1 MDDVAVWPVMFACL
15 FLTDFRCGLQGSDSF
30 RGRVSRRNWAAHTL
44 FAALWQVCMLSV
56 NSLVLI
62 VENRVGTGQNAF
74 LGAGLTLR
82 AFAELENSLQ
92 HVFFNKTSENQL
104 HKDNGDS
111 GTQNGRPQRKAKPTV
126 PLRNWKILFN
136 TFFSTRRQKMN
147 STKVPAR
154 KTKTEIGSRGGQ
166 NPPYLY
172 GIRKFSSTLP
182 QLPATTPRHNSRY
195 TSPAPTVGA
204 TFPPRQ

>member
-1 MDDVAVWPVMFACL
+1 MMDDVAVWPVMFACL
-15 FLTDFRCGLQGSDSF
+15 FLTDFRCGLQGSDRF

-62 VENRVGTGQNAF
+62 VESRAGTGQNAF
-74 LGAGLTLR
+74 LGAGPALR

-92 HVFFNKTSENQL
+92 HGFFNKTSANKLQE
-104 HKDNGDS
+104 DSGDS
-111 GTQNGRPQRKAKPTV
+111 RTQIGRPWRRAKPTV

-147 STKVPAR
+147 ST
-154 KTKTEIGSRGGQ
+154 
-166 NPPYLY
+166 
-172 GIRKFSSTLP
+172 
-182 QLPATTPRHNSRY
+182 
-195 TSPAPTVGA
+195 
-204 TFPPRQ
+204 

>member
-74 LGAGLTLR
+74 LGAGLSLR
-82 AFAELENSLQ
+82 AFAELENSLP

-104 HKDNGDS
+104 HKDSGDS
-111 GTQNGRPQRKAKPTV
+111 GPQNGRPQRKAKPTV

-154 KTKTEIGSRGGQ
+154 KTKTEIGSRGG
-166 NPPYLY
+166 
-172 GIRKFSSTLP
+172 
-182 QLPATTPRHNSRY
+182 H
-195 TSPAPTVGA
+195 
-204 TFPPRQ
+204 